1 MGRGLVL
8 VALTALMWCPAVWGV
23 NKAFTN
29 PEMLAQVEHDTEEFH
44 RASTEQLAL
53 KQQYIELLEAM
64 GVPVTEELT
73 HNQGRRRLLARARG
87 ELEEQSFDS
96 YPAPLVAAA
105 TLVDALKTRLAA
117 YDEYIGNK
125 AQVAALARLY
135 QATSPSFRMEMG
147 TCTVTEKGGCFE
159 STSLQVTPEQ
169 PDASHCMWVVLKDV
183 KLSTLDWSMELSD
196 GSSACPDYG
205 ASMDEHSCLF
215 SLVINGKVY
224 TQGSTSSSAHGRPDG
239 VFVEANS
246 RIDLYVD
253 QKVNY
258 RGRFKVCDSATDLVH
273 AQGDTLF

>member
-1 MGRGLVL
+1 
-8 VALTALMWCPAVWGV
+8 
-23 NKAFTN
+23 
-29 PEMLAQVEHDTEEFH
+29 
-44 RASTEQLAL
+44 
-53 KQQYIELLEAM
+53 
-64 GVPVTEELT
+64 
-73 HNQGRRRLLARARG
+73 
-87 ELEEQSFDS
+87 
-96 YPAPLVAAA
+96 
-105 TLVDALKTRLAA
+105 
-117 YDEYIGNK
+117 
-125 AQVAALARLY
+125 
-135 QATSPSFRMEMG
+135 
-147 TCTVTEKGGCFE
+147 VTEKGGCFE

-215 SLVINGKVY
+215 SLVINGKVRLAALALALSRDSPLSQRAVGWVGVQVY

>member
-1 MGRGLVL
+1 M
-8 VALTALMWCPAVWGV
+8 
-23 NKAFTN
+23 
-29 PEMLAQVEHDTEEFH
+29 EHDTEEFH

-135 QATSPSFRMEMG
+135 QVRAPLNSLLLCGIHCVCLTVSPAAHAGCLCFDALYDEWA
-147 TCTVTEKGGCFE
+147 GGAE
-159 STSLQVTPEQ
+159 WWGRGERGHAGDKPVIPHGDGHVHGDREGRLLRVYQ
-169 PDASHCMWVVLKDV
+169 PAGDA
-183 KLSTLDWSMELSD
+183 
-196 GSSACPDYG
+196 G
-205 ASMDEHSCLF
+205 A
-215 SLVINGKVY
+215 
-224 TQGSTSSSAHGRPDG
+224 A
-239 VFVEANS
+239 
-246 RIDLYVD
+246 
-253 QKVNY
+253 
-258 RGRFKVCDSATDLVH
+258 
-273 AQGDTLF
+273 